1 MIGFFIVQENWKKK
15 MYKWVCVYIYIHRGI
30 LQEKKKKKNSL
41 KMNLF
46 KEKKRKH
53 KYYQDMITRTTTR
66 TEYDSKKDN

>member
-1 MIGFFIVQENWKKK
+1 M
-15 MYKWVCVYIYIHRGI
+15 
-30 LQEKKKKKNSL
+30 QEKKKKKNSL